1 MFVKICLTPE
11 LATAGLLQTRLE
23 SEGFHPL
30 EVQMSSHVFLAGTD
44 HVYYVEVPESEAQ
57 NARAWLAANGYG
69 AYLT

>member
-11 LATAGLLQTRLE
+11 LAEAGLLQTRLE

-30 EVQMSSHVFLAGTD
+30 EVQISAHVSLAGAD

-57 NARAWLAANGYG
+57 SARAWLAGNGYG
-69 AYLT
+69 AYLG